1 MKIIGQCN
9 AKPIMRLPMKT
20 RLHFNHMNY
29 DKHIHISHCISTN
42 NFKDTSK
49 KLKTKDTT
57 VQVFPKMYRQSVETD
72 TKPIQ

>member
-1 MKIIGQCN
+1 
-9 AKPIMRLPMKT
+9 
-20 RLHFNHMNY
+20 MNY